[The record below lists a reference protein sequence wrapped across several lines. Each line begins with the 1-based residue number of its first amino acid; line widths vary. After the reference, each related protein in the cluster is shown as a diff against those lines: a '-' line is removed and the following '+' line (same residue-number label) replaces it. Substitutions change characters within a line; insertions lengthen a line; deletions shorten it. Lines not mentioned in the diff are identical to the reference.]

1 MSFSESQDQAPRL
14 PFLLRAFGFADEDA
28 LETGPGCSTSPC
40 PITAEHYHA
49 HSHFTTIE
57 LAELTSASI
66 PTHYASIMSPSF
78 PWDKI
83 DTLVKEEHEGGEI
96 VDWELEEWEVLYKLH
111 TLFGSDYKAQEEDEL
126 AMREVMNDVLLWGL
140 AVDSVT
146 GEVEEME
153 GVLDGF
159 GWEKCVLWFEDFG
172 VPFGVRR

>member
-1 MSFSESQDQAPRL
+1 
-14 PFLLRAFGFADEDA
+14 
-28 LETGPGCSTSPC
+28 
-40 PITAEHYHA
+40 
-49 HSHFTTIE
+49 
-57 LAELTSASI
+57 
-66 PTHYASIMSPSF
+66 MSPSF